1 METYTIED
9 KVVAGFD
16 EATQKWYPI
25 QYFYNG
31 EDLELHTTLQLDA
44 SNPQHKGII
53 DTYGYTRPK
62 AIPIVKLEHDARE
75 LVVLDSEGKAL
86 AAWCHKAHGYR
97 NASIYFQ
104 QKKRKPFIRSTYTGV
119 HLPAFGKN
127 SAGVLRLKLRNGVH
141 MTGAKWSTYM
151 DVLEHFEAKPYKYSL
166 SFITRTTESYAITIK
181 DMYTHKTSTSLVD
194 AFDKDDAI
202 NKLLMSLQNVCI
214 TDIRKNRES

>member
-1 METYTIED
+1 
-9 KVVAGFD
+9 
-16 EATQKWYPI
+16 
-25 QYFYNG
+25 
-31 EDLELHTTLQLDA
+31 
-44 SNPQHKGII
+44 
-53 DTYGYTRPK
+53 
-62 AIPIVKLEHDARE
+62 
-75 LVVLDSEGKAL
+75 
-86 AAWCHKAHGYR
+86 
-97 NASIYFQ
+97 
-104 QKKRKPFIRSTYTGV
+104 
-119 HLPAFGKN
+119 
-127 SAGVLRLKLRNGVH
+127 